1 MGTLRRFKGVRG
13 QPGVKCGPKGCQWTP
28 LTQRLP
34 NWCHTWCLT
43 CSRVFQ
49 KNFIFSS
56 FFHFS
61 FWFLNNNEK
70 CALKIP
76 ASEVVQ
82 FSKDSDGFFV
92 FLAAKFFL
100 FTFEKKHICV
110 FFQKWTK
117 KNWQLKNWNDHPNPW
132 TISLLV
138 MRWFLNYAKIHC
150 SFIDRKCRKLW

>member
-49 KNFIFSS
+49 IFLFFSS
-56 FFHFS
+56 CFFVF
-61 FWFLNNNEK
+61 FNFFKNNNEK
-70 CALKIP
+70 CEFKIP

-82 FSKDSDGFFV
+82 FSNDSDGNFS
-92 FLAAKFFL
+92 FLVAKFVW
-100 FTFEKKHICV
+100 FTFEKIHVLCIFSKV
-110 FFQKWTK
+110 NQKNLATK
-117 KNWQLKNWNDHPNPW
+117 KLKLPSE
-132 TISLLV
+132 SLDNFASCHAAV
-138 MRWFLNYAKIHC
+138 F
-150 SFIDRKCRKLW
+150 KLHKVSLFF